1 MDWNRGQERI
11 MNILNYLA
19 TALSISAIMTV
30 IPFILG
36 YRNKGNAA
44 KQKNYWKIS
53 CLFGAVTVVIGLVT
67 LILMLPFF

>member
-1 MDWNRGQERI
+1 

-19 TALSISAIMTV
+19 TALSISAIMAI

-36 YRNKGNAA
+36 YRNKGNAK
-44 KQKNYWKIS
+44 KQKNYWKMS
-53 CLFGAVTVVIGLVT
+53 CLFGAVTVVIGVAA